1 MGEQRRTERRILVT
15 LPVTEGHKRRL
26 AEAAEGAELLCERDM
41 EKIRELIETV
51 DGVIGN
57 LPPELKEKQE
67 PWLGTAKQR
76 RHRRVYERGGAP
88 GRYGSDKCHGSI
100 RARHLRAHGGN
111 GVKPSEKIPQISGK
125 PEAASVEG

>member
-1 MGEQRRTERRILVT
+1 MGEQRRSERRILVT

-26 AEAAEGAELLCERDM
+26 AEAAAGAELLCERDM
-41 EKIRELIETV
+41 EKIRELIETF
-51 DGVIGN
+51 
-57 LPPELKEKQE
+57 KEKQE